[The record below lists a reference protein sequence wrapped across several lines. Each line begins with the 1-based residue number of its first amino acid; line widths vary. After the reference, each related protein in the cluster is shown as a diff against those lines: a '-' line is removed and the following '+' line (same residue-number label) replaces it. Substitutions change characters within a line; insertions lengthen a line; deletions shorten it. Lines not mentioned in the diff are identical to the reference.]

1 MKKNGTSSD
10 YTDARVRFF
19 AICNML
25 SNARPK
31 GNHPGIPTAEEISRK
46 MNVPLSVIRKDI
58 YNIITSKYLFWIA
71 YAIGLSDRD
80 PLSRLNYKL
89 EHDDLDYK
97 QFFSKDD
104 KNAILENFKDG
115 KYDQIYFYLNLFN
128 NGSFDIYRFFP
139 DPEDSD
145 DAYDSYNEE
154 HESDGIIDNH
164 GNIVLFLNRSD
175 KDVMNHFMSGLK
187 SDDRQDLMNIK
198 SIDYLFTTNYADRLQ
213 ILQEAIVHH
222 KVVYI
227 NYSFSSKI
235 EFNLPIQPICLLFN
249 YYDQMI
255 HVLCS
260 DGKKYNIKRIR
271 KASIHNET
279 FVPSKKPSFLDDLW
293 ASGYGK
299 DEKPIEIKLK
309 ITESTSNL
317 INKFISDTANR
328 KHGHFDPETGIY
340 TDTILGEAGFR
351 RWLRKYGSSIVVL
364 EPRELAAKMYAS
376 ARDLY
381 NVYEAEQ
388 PDLCRKLSS
397 NMHFDPAESSNL
409 YEEYLK
415 NQTDG

>member
-58 YNIITSKYLFWIA
+58 YNIITSKYLFRVA
-71 YAIGLSDRD
+71 YAIGLSDCD
-80 PLSRLNYKL
+80 PLSRLNDEFKN
-89 EHDDLDYK
+89 DDFAYK
-97 QFFSKDD
+97 QIFSNDD
-104 KNAILENFKDG
+104 KKSILENFKDG

-128 NGSFDIYRFFP
+128 NDSFDIDRFLW
-139 DPEDSD
+139 DPQDND
-145 DAYDSYNEE
+145 DACIEE
-154 HESDGIIDNH
+154 FDSDGIIDTQGH
-164 GNIVLFLNRSD
+164 IVLFLNRSD
-175 KDVMNHFMSGLK
+175 KDVMNRFMSGLK

-198 SIDYLFTTNYADRLQ
+198 SINYLFTQDYVEQLQ
-213 ILQEAIVHH
+213 ILQEAIAHH

-255 HVLCS
+255 HVLCN

-351 RWLRKYGSSIVVL
+351 RWLRKYGASIVVL